1 VAARYERADD
11 PLFHP
16 GKTARISA
24 GVLGELHPA
33 VLEGEWAAFEL
44 DLGVLAAES
53 REPIA
58 YEEVIAFPAVRQD
71 LAFVVP
77 EEVEAQALVAAAAE
91 AAGAELREMR
101 AFDVFRGEQVG
112 SGRKSIAFGVVFQ
125 STERTLT
132 DEDAAALRARIVE
145 ALAQRFD
152 AELRGG

>member
-1 VAARYERADD
+1 VPAGYERADD

-16 GKTARISA
+16 GKTARLSA
-24 GVLGELHPA
+24 GVVGELHPA

-44 DLGVLAAES
+44 DLGVLAADG

-77 EEVEAQALVAAAAE
+77 EEVEAEALVAAARN

-101 AFDVFRGEQVG
+101 PFDVFRGEQVG

-132 DEDAAALRARIVE
+132 DEDATALRARIVE
-145 ALAQRFD
+145 VLAQQFG